1 VPTVLLIRHGRTAAN
16 AAGIL
21 AGDGADI
28 GLDAVGEAQAR
39 ALAARLAG
47 VRLAAVVAGPLRRCR
62 ETADMLMAERD
73 GPAIKVE
80 DRLTECDYG
89 DWTGRP
95 LRELSRERLWRVVQ
109 VHPSA
114 VTFPRGE
121 SMRAVQTR
129 AVDAVREHDSR
140 VAEAAGHQAIWLAV
154 SHSDVI
160 KCIVA
165 DALGMHLDHFQRL
178 VVDPGSV
185 TALRYAEMRPVVVSL
200 NDTGGNLSDLRPR
213 RRQRRPRGA
222 GDAVG
227 GGASRS

>member
-1 VPTVLLIRHGRTAAN
+1 VPTVLLVRHGRTAAN

-21 AGDGADI
+21 AGVGF
-28 GLDAVGEAQAR
+28 GGELDEVGRAQVQ
-39 ALAARLAG
+39 ALAARLVA
-47 VRLAAVVAGPLRRCR
+47 VPLAAAVAGPLRRCR
-62 ETADMLMAERD
+62 ETADILLAGRD
-73 GPAIKVE
+73 TPAIMVE

-109 VHPSA
+109 DHPSA
-114 VTFPRGE
+114 VTFPHGE
-121 SMRAVQTR
+121 SLRAVQTR
-129 AVDAVREHDSR
+129 AVDAVREHDAR
-140 VAEAAGHQAIWLAV
+140 VAEAAGRQAIWLAV

-178 VVDPGSV
+178 AVDPASV
-185 TALRYAEMRPVVVSL
+185 TALQYTGMRPVVVRL
-200 NDTGGNLSDLRPR
+200 NDTGGDHFELRPR
-213 RRQRRPRGA
+213 ARRRRPNA
-222 GDAVG
+222 VSDAVG